1 MSKLVNR
8 LYDLATGQSDPYFDY
23 HSGSGHGGGGYG
35 HDNSYSLKTHSGND
49 YSLKTFLGG
58 SYGGSYSSGYGD
70 CCPPVID
77 PLTYA
82 ALLGFIALATYFF
95 ERLIAMSMLMKKR
108 KRREIGILVEKGKK
122 IIKRNNESG
131 FQLTEFVVISTWN
144 YSPFLRKCFGQGKLN

>member
-8 LYDLATGQSDPYFDY
+8 LYDLAAGQSDPYFDY
-23 HSGSGHGGGGYG
+23 HSGSGHGGYG

-82 ALLGFIALATYFF
+82 ALLGFLALATYFF
-95 ERLIAMSMLMKKR
+95 ERLIAMSMLMMAKR
-108 KRREIGILVEKGKK
+108 KRRD
-122 IIKRNNESG
+122 
-131 FQLTEFVVISTWN
+131 VVINSQIIHEGKIET
-144 YSPFLRKCFGQGKLN
+144 YIFYLRYYT